1 MSSARLSR
9 FALNSYNAERL
20 YRSVSCLRRL
30 CVWLCACARVGA
42 CARACVRACVRACSC
57 VFVRVCVCM
66 RACRRMCAVQMCVL
80 HVRYRVLSVASEQ
93 IASVYVCVS
102 EVYEPT
108 LTRYNSPLHSGVRWC
123 AFAEPATHEH
133 CNCASAG
140 GREIP
145 DGARQNRNIL
155 LRRCARRPKA
165 PICRHACMYVWT
177 H

>member
-1 MSSARLSR
+1 MFVAPVCLLVCVRARG
-9 FALNSYNAERL
+9 
-20 YRSVSCLRRL
+20 
-30 CVWLCACARVGA
+30 CVCVRVRVCG
-42 CARACVRACVRACSC
+42 RACVFLCVLVCA
-57 VFVRVCVCM
+57 CVCM
-66 RACRRMCAVQMCVL
+66 RACGCMCAVRMCVL

-93 IASVYVCVS
+93 NASVYVCVS

-165 PICRHACMYVWT
+165 RICRHACMYVWT